1 MIICS
6 FCKKEMQ
13 PGEYFILKNNKP
25 DNLCKECRCQGCSD
39 DKPWTYFQIMRYF
52 DIPYIESEWLHLME
66 KQIKKTISNNE
77 KYKSIFGKYFAKM
90 KLYGYKPFGFSDSP
104 KFNNNFKENKFKRKI
119 FLSDE
124 ISEYLNVLIDEEE
137 KNV

>member
-1 MIICS
+1 MICD

-13 PGEYFILKNNKP
+13 PGDYFTLKNNKP
-25 DNLCKECRCQGCSD
+25 DNLCKECRCRGCSD

-52 DIPYIESEWLHLME
+52 DVPYIESVWLYLME
-66 KQIKKTISNNE
+66 KQIKKTVSNNK

-90 KLYGYKPFGFSDSP
+90 KLYGYKPYGFSDSP
-104 KFNNNFKENKFKRKI
+104 RFNDDFKKNKFKRKI

-137 KNV
+137 KDV